1 MRPVEKAKEGDV
13 LVYHNTNDTDVNL
26 TVQSDYPVYG
36 SAKNPLMANLGC
48 YCSYCENDKDEED
61 LKVEHVAAKSKG
73 GSETNWEN
81 FLLSCGVC
89 NSVKGGKVID
99 GATCHL
105 PHLNNTYMSLVY
117 GAGGRVKV
125 NDALSGVSRQK
136 AEELFDTLKLGRY
149 PKENEKPTERDA
161 RWHNRLEVWNEAV
174 DLRNKYELHTLTET
188 DILKRAREKGCWSV
202 WFTVFR
208 GCDELRKTLIDGF
221 EGTCAQCFD
230 PANKYDPIP
239 RNIGEADYV

>member
-1 MRPVEKAKEGDV
+1 M
-13 LVYHNTNDTDVNL
+13 
-26 TVQSDYPVYG
+26 
-36 SAKNPLMANLGC
+36 
-48 YCSYCENDKDEED
+48 
-61 LKVEHVAAKSKG
+61 
-73 GSETNWEN
+73 
-81 FLLSCGVC
+81 
-89 NSVKGGKVID
+89 
-99 GATCHL
+99 
-105 PHLNNTYMSLVY
+105 
-117 GAGGRVKV
+117 
-125 NDALSGVSRQK
+125 
-136 AEELFDTLKLGRY
+136 
-149 PKENEKPTERDA
+149 
-161 RWHNRLEVWNEAV
+161 